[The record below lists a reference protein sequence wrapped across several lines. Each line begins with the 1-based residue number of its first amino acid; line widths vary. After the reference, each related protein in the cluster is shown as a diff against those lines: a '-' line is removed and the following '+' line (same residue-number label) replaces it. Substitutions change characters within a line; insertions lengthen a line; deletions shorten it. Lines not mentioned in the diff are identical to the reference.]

1 MYLLSLL
8 SPWTPLFANC
18 NKVSYSVYS
27 RGAGS
32 VEKQG
37 IRACPSMT
45 PLIQH
50 SLTHTPHMY
59 THTRTHACTHT
70 PQPVASWARRLRQGD
85 CLPKPRLVCVHW
97 GVKPYLTLSE
107 LSFTPSSA
115 LWSRN
120 VIWRISGPLHSAV
133 WWTKQRGCEGS
144 IKICLLMSL
153 GQEKCCSYRLYEL
166 VSGTQIRE
174 SSLNTVCSFL
184 ARINWETRPE
194 SLWWTVKKNVCW
206 TNCKNYLG
214 NFSIRYFHLCNESS
228 SRGESN

>member
-1 MYLLSLL
+1 MGPSFQRHHQWISRLVEVARASLLSTGSNCRVYSVHSSPLHILHLISLFYFALCIHQLLLSIPSSLPPVLLPFLPSSAPPTSSAPPPPPSSAPLPPLLPLRNPSACSCFVTRQMYLLSLL

-97 GVKPYLTLSE
+97 GVKE
-107 LSFTPSSA
+107 
-115 LWSRN
+115 
-120 VIWRISGPLHSAV
+120 
-133 WWTKQRGCEGS
+133 
-144 IKICLLMSL
+144 
-153 GQEKCCSYRLYEL
+153 
-166 VSGTQIRE
+166 
-174 SSLNTVCSFL
+174 
-184 ARINWETRPE
+184 
-194 SLWWTVKKNVCW
+194 
-206 TNCKNYLG
+206 
-214 NFSIRYFHLCNESS
+214 
-228 SRGESN
+228 